1 MGPAKM
7 SRPEQSPKKKMH
19 PLQRLEQICNVFRNS
34 ELENVECEED
44 YSQYQIYLPA
54 RVEHMTVTAMMDS
67 GNLWRSAL
75 SWDLAQKLGLTPK
88 DIRPIP
94 GYSKIGTAAR
104 GGQLEV
110 MGETRK
116 KLRINLGG
124 GTKDILCKPVII
136 RNLSMSCN
144 LSGPFLKK
152 NKIDLLHTGD
162 AMIQGR
168 KVPMHTKTGTFE
180 KMASTYSVIY
190 TTENVTV
197 EPWEMCRIPTVASAV
212 QKGDIVTKSL
222 LVMGDGAFTEKYDL
236 HPMTNAYVKCQS
248 DGSMDV
254 FTLNTTSHKVRVKK
268 GSIYGIGFQTTS
280 PDKMIKEPWKV
291 AMLEPVVNPDAD
303 QSSTGKLPK
312 MEPQKTAD
320 KIAVEEDKRWKEE
333 HDIPTDFDMSLDAY
347 VVGNDQ
353 LPKFMRGATN
363 HSNMKK
369 RVAFLLRFFK
379 LDQNDF
385 LKGKNEMR
393 ATLAVLLRYWD
404 IWAFSGNYGVTD
416 LIEHKITLE
425 PGTRPIHERYRP
437 PNPLLEES
445 MKKQLNLWLKLD
457 LKHIKPKIIIKFCR
471 LKHKVIEKSNSP
483 WNFSL
488 VAAISKPFP
497 KFRMKIWGHPYLFSK
512 IKLKIVILSIEKGGK
527 VRWCTDWRSLN
538 RVTIKV
544 SWKMTIEVQ
553 NNQDNIISNGVSIH
567 RIGTL

>member
-1 MGPAKM
+1 
-7 SRPEQSPKKKMH
+7 
-19 PLQRLEQICNVFRNS
+19 
-34 ELENVECEED
+34 
-44 YSQYQIYLPA
+44 
-54 RVEHMTVTAMMDS
+54 MTVTCMMDS

-75 SWDLAQKLGLTPK
+75 SWDLARKLGLTPK
-88 DIRPIP
+88 DIKPIP
-94 GYSKIGTAAR
+94 GYSKIGTAAK

-110 MGETRK
+110 MGETKK

-124 GTKDILCKPVII
+124 GTKDILCRPVII

-190 TTENVTV
+190 TTENCTV
-197 EPWEMCRIPTVASAV
+197 EPWEVCRIPTVASAV
-212 QKGDIVTKSL
+212 QQGDIVATSL

-236 HPMTNAYVKCQS
+236 HPMTNAYVNCQP

-254 FTLNTTSHKVRVKK
+254 LALNTTSHKIRVKK
-268 GSIYGIGFQTTS
+268 GSIYGIGFQTTT

-303 QSSTGKLPK
+303 QTSTGKLPK
-312 MEPQKTAD
+312 MEPQKDTNKTAT
-320 KIAVEEDKRWKEE
+320 EEDKRWKAE
-333 HDIPTDFDMSLDAY
+333 HDFPEDFDMSLDSY
-347 VVGNDQ
+347 VVGNDK

-363 HSNMKK
+363 HNNMKK

-379 LDQNDF
+379 LDQNEF
-385 LKGKNEMR
+385 LKGKKEMR

-404 IWAFSGNYGVTD
+404 VWAFSGNYGVTD
-416 LIEHKITLE
+416 LIEHKIVLE

-445 MKKQLNLWLKLD
+445 MKKQLNLWLD
-457 LKHIKPKIIIKFCR
+457 LNTVYETNLINTHFR
-471 LKHKVIEKSNSP
+471 LKHQVIEKSNSP

-488 VAAISKPFP
+488 VAAISKHF
-497 KFRMKIWGHPYLFSK
+497 FQIRMKIWGHPHLFFEFQK
-512 IKLKIVILSIEKGGK
+512 LNLKIVILFIEKGGK
-527 VRWCTDWRSLN
+527 VRWCTDWRALN

-544 SWKMTIEVQ
+544 SEKRIIKVQ
-553 NNQDNIISNGVSIH
+553 NVQDNTIPNGVSIR

>member
-1 MGPAKM
+1 MRPATM
-7 SRPEQSPKKKMH
+7 SRPEEPKVH
-19 PLQRLEQICNVFRNS
+19 PLHRLQRICNMFNNS
-34 ELENVECEED
+34 ELENVECDND
-44 YSQYQIYLPA
+44 YRQYQIYLPA

-88 DIRPIP
+88 DIRAIP
-94 GYSKIGTAAR
+94 GYSRIGTAAK

-110 MGETRK
+110 MGETKK

-124 GTKDILCKPVII
+124 GTKDILCRPVVI

-162 AMIQGR
+162 ALIQGR
-168 KVPMHTKTGTFE
+168 KVPMHTKDGTFE

-197 EPWEMCRIPTVASAV
+197 EPWEMCHIPTVASAV
-212 QKGDIVTKSL
+212 QKGDITAKSL
-222 LVMGDGAFTEKYDL
+222 LVVGDGAFTEKYDL
-236 HPMTNAYVKCQS
+236 HPMTNAYVNCES
-248 DGSMDV
+248 DGTMDV
-254 FTLNTTSHKVRVKK
+254 YALNTTSHKIRVKK

-280 PDKMIKEPWKV
+280 PDKMTKEPWKV
-291 AMLEPVVNPDAD
+291 AMLETVTNPDAD

-312 MEPQKTAD
+312 MKTTQKTDD
-320 KIAVEEDKRWKEE
+320 KTTEEETRWKEE
-333 HDIPTDFDMSLDAY
+333 HNIPKDFDLSLDSY
-347 VVGNDQ
+347 VVGDGI
-353 LPKFMRGATN
+353 LPKFMRGATTRG
-363 HSNMKK
+363 NMKK
-369 RVAFLLRFFK
+369 RIAFLLRFFK
-379 LDQNDF
+379 LDKNEF
-385 LKGKNEMR
+385 LKGKMEMR

-416 LIEHKITLE
+416 LIEHKIVLE

-445 MKKQLNLWLKLD
+445 MKKQINLW
-457 LKHIKPKIIIKFCR
+457 

-488 VAAISKPFP
+488 LAAISK
-497 KFRMKIWGHPYLFSK
+497 ISTVYFS
-512 IKLKIVILSIEKGGK
+512 S
-527 VRWCTDWRSLN
+527 
-538 RVTIKV
+538 
-544 SWKMTIEVQ
+544 
-553 NNQDNIISNGVSIH
+553 
-567 RIGTL
+567 